1 MGEPSSDTGPRVVGV
16 PWERLAGW
24 IERFDARH
32 PAVDWRVSATEASAV
47 STDGTRVSF
56 DVPMAPLRGGSLS
69 DLDAHLRHPW
79 RIGIVLVRRGGFAVA
94 RLVGAETVAVK
105 VGKRHVQSRTKAG
118 GWSQQRFARRRSNQ
132 AQVAFDAATQY
143 VEDLLLP
150 YANELDLL
158 ATGGDRQAVATV
170 LSAPTLQPLTTLPQ
184 RYLTVSGDPRREVL
198 TRAVS
203 EVRSV
208 RIEITDALG

>member
-1 MGEPSSDTGPRVVGV
+1 MAERSLPTNARSVSV
-16 PWERLAGW
+16 PFDRLPGW
-24 IERFDARH
+24 IERFEARH
-32 PAVDWRVSATEASAV
+32 PGVDWHVSQTHASAS

-56 DVPMAPLRGGSLS
+56 DVPLAPLHGGSLS

-143 VEDLLLP
+143 VEELLLP
-150 YANELDLL
+150 YADELDLV

-170 LSAPTLQPLTTLPQ
+170 LSTPTLQPLTTLPQ
-184 RYLTVSGDPRREVL
+184 RDLTVSGDPSRDVL
-198 TRAVS
+198 ARSVS

-208 RIEITDALG
+208 RIQITDPP

>member
-1 MGEPSSDTGPRVVGV
+1 V

-32 PAVDWRVSATEASAV
+32 SAVDWRLTETRVTAS
-47 STDGTRVSF
+47 SGDGTRVTF
-56 DVPMAPLRGGSLS
+56 DVPMAPLHGGSLS

-94 RLVGAETVAVK
+94 RVVGAETVAVK

-132 AQVAFDAATQY
+132 AQVAFDAATRY

-150 YANELDLL
+150 HAEELDQL

-170 LSAPTLQPLTTLPQ
+170 LGAATLQPLATLPQ
-184 RYLTVSGDPRREVL
+184 RELTVSGDPSRDVL
-198 TRAVS
+198 TRSVS

-208 RIEITDALG
+208 RIEITDPPG

>member
-1 MGEPSSDTGPRVVGV
+1 MREPPSDATARIASV
-16 PWERLAGW
+16 PWERLSGW

-32 PAVDWRVSATEASAV
+32 PAVDWRLTKTRVTANSG
-47 STDGTRVSF
+47 DGTRVSF
-56 DVPMAPLRGGSLS
+56 DVPMAPLTSGSL
-69 DLDAHLRHPW
+69 DGLDAHLRHPW
-79 RIGIVLVRRGGFAVA
+79 RVGIVLVRRGGFAVA

-150 YANELDLL
+150 HAADLHVL
-158 ATGGDRQAVATV
+158 ATGGDRQAVTTV
-170 LSAPTLQPLTTLPQ
+170 LSNPHLSRLADLRQIH
-184 RYLTVSGDPRREVL
+184 LTVSGDPTREL
-198 TRAVS
+198 LDRAVA

-208 RIEITDALG
+208 RIEITDPPA